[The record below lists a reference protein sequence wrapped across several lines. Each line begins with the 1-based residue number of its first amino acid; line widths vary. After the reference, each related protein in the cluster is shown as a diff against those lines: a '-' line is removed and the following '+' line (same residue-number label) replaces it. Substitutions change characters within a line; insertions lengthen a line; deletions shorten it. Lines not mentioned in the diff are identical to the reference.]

1 MTHSKML
8 QTRRRK
14 KAGKKRLAREA
25 KEAERLKKQA
35 ATKTGSGA
43 PAPAP

>member
-1 MTHSKML
+1 ML

-25 KEAERLKKQA
+25 KQAERLKKQGERQARSGSPSPA
-35 ATKTGSGA
+35 A
-43 PAPAP
+43 